1 MFLASLLIIIK
12 CLHWL
17 KSYGLHK
24 ILQPG
29 EITENKWSNE

>member
-1 MFLASLLIIIK
+1 MMTEIFVEK
-12 CLHWL
+12 CLVLSH
-17 KSYGLHK
+17 GLRK